1 MSTDYKVILGRINTK
16 GRTIP
21 EIRVANKG
29 QGMNYHDFE
38 NLQKMYEVLN
48 GAEAVFRIWER
59 DEFKAH
65 HLAGWDK
72 QFDHQIMMG
81 MYYAEQTN
89 PFQQGYKNNFAQF
102 EADWK
107 ADEYDASCAFALFP
121 SDVETIKI
129 LKEAGVSA

>member
-1 MSTDYKVILGRINTK
+1 MSTDYKVIHGRINTK

-21 EIRVANKG
+21 EIRIANKG
-29 QGMNYHDFE
+29 QEMNYRDFE
-38 NLQKMYEVLN
+38 NLQKMYEVLD
-48 GAEAVFRIWER
+48 GAEAVFRLWER

-72 QFDHQIMMG
+72 QYDQQIMMG

-89 PFQQGYKNNFAQF
+89 PFQELYKNNFAQF

-107 ADEYDASCAFALFP
+107 ADEYDTTCAFALYQG
-121 SDVETIKI
+121 DVETIQV
-129 LKEAGVSA
+129 LKEAGESA